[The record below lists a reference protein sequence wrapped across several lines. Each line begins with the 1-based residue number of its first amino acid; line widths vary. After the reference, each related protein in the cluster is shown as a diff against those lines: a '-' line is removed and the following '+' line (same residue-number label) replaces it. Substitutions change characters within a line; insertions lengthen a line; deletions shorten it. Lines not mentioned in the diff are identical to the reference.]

1 MNDFFLFFGIV
12 EFGLFGLPIVAF
24 AIAKIQLLSRRK
36 LVWFYSFLGVI
47 GLGRIFN
54 LSFRGDVIDMLLP
67 VGLYL
72 GYCILV
78 FYLLEIDNKILK
90 LATFIIGFIPI
101 VLGYIMATV
110 GVLGVMLISDE
121 LGATKSI
128 YLQESLYYRE
138 YNYGNST
145 SSDGGTIIE
154 LYKSPIWFPIIEK
167 RLLTKKVSNLQYDT
181 DSLNMTLDLNKD
193 SYRLKVFSKHNLQ
206 FDTLISR

>member
-1 MNDFFLFFGIV
+1 MHNFS
-12 EFGLFGLPIVAF
+12 GL
-24 AIAKIQLLSRRK
+24 
-36 LVWFYSFLGVI
+36 
-47 GLGRIFN
+47 
-54 LSFRGDVIDMLLP
+54 
-67 VGLYL
+67 
-72 GYCILV
+72 
-78 FYLLEIDNKILK
+78 
-90 LATFIIGFIPI
+90 
-101 VLGYIMATV
+101 
-110 GVLGVMLISDE
+110 VLGVMLISDE